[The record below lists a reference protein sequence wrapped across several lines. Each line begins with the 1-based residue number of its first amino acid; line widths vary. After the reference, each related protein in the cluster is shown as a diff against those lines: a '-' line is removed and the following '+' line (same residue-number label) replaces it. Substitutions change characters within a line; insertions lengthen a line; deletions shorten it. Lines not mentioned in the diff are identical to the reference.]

1 MEIMALL
8 NILIAPD
15 PRLKIVAKPVASVD
29 DSVRKIMDD
38 MLETMYVEEGAGL
51 AATQV
56 GIDKRIVVMD
66 IIWDEGLKRA
76 PLKMANPEILWHS
89 KETSI
94 RNEGCLSVP
103 GQRGEVERPSKVKVR
118 YLDDKNTLVERDADG
133 DLAVCIQHEIDH
145 LNGKLYI
152 DYFSTLKQQIILR
165 KLKKYKSYE

>member
-1 MEIMALL
+1 MI
-8 NILIAPD
+8 
-15 PRLKIVAKPVASVD
+15 
-29 DSVRKIMDD
+29 
-38 MLETMYVEEGAGL
+38 
-51 AATQV
+51 
-56 GIDKRIVVMD
+56 
-66 IIWDEGLKRA
+66 
-76 PLKMANPEILWHS
+76 

-118 YLDDKNTLVERDADG
+118 YLDEKNTLVERDADG